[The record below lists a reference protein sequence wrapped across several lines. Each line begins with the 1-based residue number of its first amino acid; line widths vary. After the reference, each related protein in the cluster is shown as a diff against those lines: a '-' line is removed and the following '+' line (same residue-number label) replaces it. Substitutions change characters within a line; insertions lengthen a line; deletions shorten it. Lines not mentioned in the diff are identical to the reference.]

1 METKPQIETF
11 RIILKHLTYFIGS
24 LFIVIHPRLRDL
36 FRFILMEKSHN
47 FVFLPTL
54 FGGVNIE

>member
-1 METKPQIETF
+1 MEIKPQ
-11 RIILKHLTYFIGS
+11 ILKHLTYFIGS
-24 LFIVIHPRLRDL
+24 LFIDIHPRLRDL